1 MAQVRLVD
9 AIIPEV
15 YTSYTAVDIPEL
27 TAFYT
32 SGVIVRDALLDEK
45 ANSGGL
51 MVHVPFW
58 NDIDPTDEPEYSNDN
73 PSDLATPDKIDS
85 GQMIARTAQMNKS
98 FSAMDLVSELAGSN
112 PMQRIRNRFGT
123 YWVRQWQRR
132 LVAACVGVAANN
144 VASNSSDMTVDVSIQ
159 DGNAATEANVF
170 SRSNFVNA
178 AFTLGDHVDS
188 IRAIAVHSIIYKR
201 MTDNDDIEFIPD
213 SKGMLTVPTYLG
225 RPVIVDDGMPVVAGT
240 TSGFRY
246 TSILFGA
253 AAVGYGVGSPL
264 VPAETD
270 RIVLAGKGGGQEVII
285 ERKTWLIH
293 PAGHTW
299 NEPVSPA
306 TLGGGQSP
314 NLADLRLAARWT
326 RVVPRKNLSLAFL
339 ITNG

>member
-1 MAQVRLVD
+1 MATVRLVD

-27 TAFYT
+27 TAFYQ

-45 ANSGGL
+45 ANSGGET
-51 MVHVPFW
+51 VNIPFW
-58 NDIDPTDEPEYSNDN
+58 NDIDPDDEPEYSNDD
-73 PSDLATPDKIDS
+73 PAQFATPDKIDS
-85 GQMIARTAQMNKS
+85 GRMVARTAQMNKS

-123 YWVRQWQRR
+123 YWVRHWQRR
-132 LVAACVGVAANN
+132 LVAACVGVAAAN
-144 VASNSSDMTVDVSIQ
+144 VANDSSDMVVNIAIE
-159 DGNAATEANVF
+159 DGNAATSANVF
-170 SRSNFVNA
+170 SRAAFVNA

-213 SKGMLTVPTYLG
+213 SQGRLTIPTYMG

-240 TSGFRY
+240 TSGFKY

-253 AAVGYGVGSPL
+253 AAVGYGTGNPL
-264 VPAETD
+264 VPVETD
-270 RIVLAGKGGGQEVII
+270 RIPLAGKGGGQEVII

-293 PAGHTW
+293 PGGHRW
-299 NEPVSPA
+299 NEPV
-306 TLGGGQSP
+306 TLDGGQSP
-314 NLADLRLAARWT
+314 ALSDLRKAAVWE